1 MNNIVHEDN
10 RLFSQQIDP
19 SAASE
24 SENLLGQK
32 VDPHKPTL
40 RFLLIS
46 LEIPPLS
53 LSHQARTT
61 AVIYHVDRHIDHSD

>member
-19 SAASE
+19 LAASE

-46 LEIPPLS
+46 LEIALS
-53 LSHQARTT
+53 TFKSSGTHYGCHLLVSG
-61 AVIYHVDRHIDHSD
+61 I